1 MKPDEVIKFVKTIYE
16 TDEFI
21 PLHAP
26 LFSGNEKAYLM
37 DVIDSTFVSS
47 VGQYVDKFET
57 MITQITGAKY
67 AIATVNGTSALH
79 SCLILAGVEKEDQVI
94 TQPLTFVATANAIS
108 YCGAE
113 PLFVDVNRHNLGM
126 DALKLEQ
133 FLVEN
138 AKTDGA
144 SCINKKTKQRISACV
159 PMHTYGF
166 CANIEQIAKIC
177 KKWNIPLIEDAAESL
192 GTYNGQVHTGNYGL
206 LSAISF
212 NGNKV
217 VTSGGGGVI
226 ITNDEKI
233 AKRAKHITTTAKTPH
248 NWNYVHDEIGFNY
261 RMPNI
266 NAALACA
273 QLEKLDIYLKSKRN
287 IALRY
292 KDFFANSDIEFV
304 FEATG
309 TTANYWLNT
318 LILRDKNLRDEFL
331 NDTNAN
337 KIMTRPAWE
346 ILNKLSMFS
355 QCQTGNLDNANW
367 LVDRIVNIPSSVK
380 L

>member
-1 MKPDEVIKFVKTIYE
+1 
-16 TDEFI
+16 
-21 PLHAP
+21 
-26 LFSGNEKAYLM
+26 
-37 DVIDSTFVSS
+37 
-47 VGQYVDKFET
+47 
-57 MITQITGAKY
+57 
-67 AIATVNGTSALH
+67 
-79 SCLILAGVEKEDQVI
+79 LAGVDKGDQVI

-126 DALKLEQ
+126 DAIKFEQ

-138 AKTDGA
+138 AETDGA
-144 SCINKKTKQRISACV
+144 SCVNKKTKQKISACV

-166 CANIEQIAKIC
+166 CANIEQIAKTC

-248 NWNYVHDEIGFNY
+248 KWEYVHDQIGFNY

-273 QLEKLDIYLKSKRN
+273 QLEKLDIYLKSKRK

-292 KDFFANSDIEFV
+292 KDFFAKSGIEFV

-318 LILRDKNLRDEFL
+318 LILRDKKVRDEFL

-346 ILNKLSMFS
+346 LMNKLSMFS
-355 QCQTGNLDNANW
+355 NCETGNLDNANW
-367 LVDRIVNIPSSVK
+367 LVDRIVNIPSSAK

>member
-1 MKPDEVIKFVKTIYE
+1 MKPHEVIKFVKTIYE

-79 SCLILAGVEKEDQVI
+79 SCLILAGVDKGDQVI

-126 DALKLEQ
+126 DAIKFEQ

-138 AKTDGA
+138 AETDGA
-144 SCINKKTKQRISACV
+144 SCVNKKTKQKISACV

-166 CANIEQIAKIC
+166 CANIEQIAKTC

-233 AKRAKHITTTAKTPH
+233 AKRVKHITTTAKTPH
-248 NWNYVHDEIGFNY
+248 KWEYVHDQIGFNY

-273 QLEKLDIYLKSKRN
+273 QLEKLDIYLKSKRK

-292 KDFFANSDIEFV
+292 KDFFAKSGIEFV

-318 LILRDKNLRDEFL
+318 LILRDKKVRDEFL

-346 ILNKLSMFS
+346 LMNKLSMFS
-355 QCQTGNLDNANW
+355 NCETGNLDNANW
-367 LVDRIVNIPSSVK
+367 LVDRIVNIPSSAK

>member
-1 MKPDEVIKFVKTIYE
+1 MRSEEVIKFIKSVYE
-16 TDEFI
+16 TDQFI

-57 MITQITGAKY
+57 MITKITGAKY
-67 AIATVNGTSALH
+67 AVATVNGTSALH
-79 SCLILAGVEKEDQVI
+79 SCLILAGVEKGDQVI
-94 TQPLTFVATANAIS
+94 TQPLTFVATVNAIS

-113 PLFVDVNRHNLGM
+113 PLFVDVNRQNLGM

-133 FLVEN
+133 FLIEN

-144 SCINKKTKQRISACV
+144 LCINKKTKQRISACI

-177 KKWNIPLIEDAAESL
+177 KKWSIPLIEDAAESL
-192 GTYNGQVHTGNYGL
+192 GTFNGEVHTGNYGL
-206 LSAISF
+206 VSAISF
-212 NGNKV
+212 NGNKI

-226 ITNDEKI
+226 ITNDEEI
-233 AKRAKHITTTAKTPH
+233 AKRAKHITTTAKIPH
-248 NWNYVHDEIGFNY
+248 KWDYVHDEVGYNY

-273 QLEKLDIYLKSKRN
+273 QLEKLDIYLNSKRD
-287 IALRY
+287 IAIRY
-292 KDFFANSDIEFV
+292 KDFFVKSDIELV
-304 FEATG
+304 FEVPG

-318 LILRDKNLRDEFL
+318 IILRDKKARDEFL

-346 ILNKLSMFS
+346 LMNKLSMFS
-355 QCQTGNLDNANW
+355 RFQMGNLDNANW
-367 LVDRIVNIPSSVK
+367 LVDRIINIPSSAK
-380 L
+380 I

>member
-1 MKPDEVIKFVKTIYE
+1 MKSHEVIKFVKTIYE
-16 TDEFI
+16 TDQFI

-79 SCLILAGVEKEDQVI
+79 SCLILAGVEKGDQVI

-126 DALKLEQ
+126 DAIKFEQ

-138 AKTDGA
+138 AETDGA
-144 SCINKKTKQRISACV
+144 SCVNKKTKQKISACV

-166 CANIEQIAKIC
+166 CANIEQIAKTC

-233 AKRAKHITTTAKTPH
+233 AKRVKHITTTAKTPH
-248 NWNYVHDEIGFNY
+248 KWEYVHDQIGFNY

-273 QLEKLDIYLKSKRN
+273 QLEKLDIYLKSKRK

-292 KDFFANSDIEFV
+292 KDFFAKSGIEFV

-318 LILRDKNLRDEFL
+318 LILRDKKVRDEFL

-346 ILNKLSMFS
+346 LMNKLSMFS
-355 QCQTGNLDNANW
+355 NCETGNLDNANW
-367 LVDRIVNIPSSVK
+367 LVDRIVNIPSSAK

>member
-16 TDEFI
+16 TDQFI

-37 DVIDSTFVSS
+37 DAIDSTFVSS
-47 VGQYVDKFET
+47 IGQYVDKFET

-79 SCLILAGVEKEDQVI
+79 SCLILAGVEKGDQVI
-94 TQPLTFVATANAIS
+94 TQSLTFVATANAIN

-138 AKTDGA
+138 AKTDGV

-177 KKWNIPLIEDAAESL
+177 KKWNITLIEDAAESL

-233 AKRAKHITTTAKTPH
+233 AKRAKHITTTAKMPH
-248 NWNYVHDEIGFNY
+248 KWNYVHDEIGFNY

-292 KDFFANSDIEFV
+292 KDFFAKSDIEFV
-304 FEATG
+304 FEEIG
-309 TTANYWLNT
+309 TKANYWLNT
-318 LILRDKNLRDEFL
+318 IILRDKKMRDAFL
-331 NDTNAN
+331 KDTNAN
-337 KIMTRPAWE
+337 KIMTRPAWQL
-346 ILNKLSMFS
+346 LNNLSMFS
-355 QCQTGNLDNANW
+355 QCQIGNLDNANW
-367 LVDRIVNIPSSVK
+367 LVDRIVNLPSSAR
-380 L
+380 